1 MKKLLTLLCILILLT
16 SCDKKSADDH
26 DHSGHDHGDHAGH
39 SHDEEHGS
47 KQTPISDQALKNMNV
62 KVKAAKKSD
71 YTVFNP
77 VPAVVQEAPLSMQ
90 PVFAPF
96 GGRVKS
102 IQVTVG
108 EFKKADE
115 VLITIYRDPI
125 KRPELKMVE
134 KILSP
139 ASEEFHTAIASLRK
153 NLKDKEVLERE
164 IKRLKAFEESDD
176 GISIVPKKD
185 LIDLQYALEKA
196 ARTVESGRQKLELHG
211 LKKKEIAEL
220 EEGHIEIDLYRIWKN
235 SLIANNIWNKEAD
248 TILNLLKGD
257 VKKNR
262 WTIASIGELLAE
274 DIISDELINW
284 LKENPEIGNSFL
296 EIGSLLQH
304 GHTLDDLKALYKLGV
319 FNQIIELKASANVNG
334 WDVEKI
340 HVTPGQKV
348 TSGDPLLTLLDQSKM
363 VLIAKPQA
371 SETVD
376 LLKANKT
383 GLPIAATPLIKD
395 SGPELTDLKISQIRG
410 LDSEK
415 EEVRIFTSNSVQ
427 NINKIEDRSFRIW
440 SLRTGQKYI
449 LKVPV
454 DELKDIF
461 IVPLDGIIT
470 HGPDK
475 VVFVYENKGFER
487 RKVTILHQDSSY
499 AVLGSKSQ
507 INIGDKVVISGAYAL
522 QLALIAGTPE
532 AMDPHAGHT
541 H

>member
-1 MKKLLTLLCILILLT
+1 MKKYLILMCTLLLLA
-16 SCDKKSADDH
+16 SCNKKSADLHDH
-26 DHSGHDHGDHAGH
+26 DEHDHGDHAGH
-39 SHDEEHGS
+39 DDHGS
-47 KQTPISDQALKNMNV
+47 KNAPISDQALKNMNV
-62 KVKAAKKSD
+62 KVKAAKKSG

-77 VPAVVQEAPLSMQ
+77 VPAVLQEAPLSMQ

-102 IQVTVG
+102 IQVTIG

-134 KILSP
+134 EILSP

-153 NLKDKEVLERE
+153 NLKDMEVLERE
-164 IKRLKAFEESDD
+164 IKRLKTFEGNED
-176 GISIVPKKD
+176 GISVVPKKE

-196 ARTVESGRQKLELHG
+196 SRTVESGRKKLELHG

-235 SLIANNIWNKEAD
+235 SLIANNIWNEKAD
-248 TILNLLKGD
+248 TILNLLKGE

-274 DIISDELINW
+274 DIISRELIQW
-284 LKENPEIGNSFL
+284 LKDNPEIGNSFL

-319 FNQIIELKASANVNG
+319 FNQIIELKAPANSNG

-348 TSGDPLLTLLDQSKM
+348 ASGDQLLTLLDQSKM
-363 VLIAKPQA
+363 LLIAKPQA

-383 GLPIAATPLIKD
+383 GLAIAASPLIKD
-395 SGPELTDLKISQIRG
+395 SGPELTELKISQIRG

-415 EEVRIFTSNSVQ
+415 EEVRLFTSNSVQ
-427 NINKIEDRSFRIW
+427 NVNEINNRSFRIW

-454 DELKDIF
+454 SELKDVF
-461 IVPLDGIIT
+461 IVPLEGVIT
-470 HGPDK
+470 HGSDK
-475 VVFVYENKGFER
+475 VVFVYEDKDFKR
-487 RKVTILHQDSSY
+487 RKVTILHQDSSH
-499 AVLGSKSQ
+499 AVLGPKSQ
-507 INIGDKVVISGAYAL
+507 IKVGDKVVISGAYAL